1 MKQQRHSP
9 PTAGARGSVVDR
21 QGRRRHAEEG
31 YAAAHQPLMWDNLGE
46 LQAAISSRQRPAAG
60 SRSLPCHLRTQ
71 PPLVLLAGRRRVL
84 PAGRRRTLH
93 LSRSIHRH
101 PNDSNYPD
109 DGLPAQLK
117 AGGTWQLLRRVAPT
131 QAH

>member
-9 PTAGARGSVVDR
+9 PTAGARGSVLTASAPQACR
-21 QGRRRHAEEG
+21 GGH
-31 YAAAHQPLMWDNLGE
+31 AAAHQPHRWDNLGE

-60 SRSLPCHLRTQ
+60 SRSLPCHLRPQ

-93 LSRSIHRH
+93 LLRSIHRH

-131 QAH
+131 QAQ